1 LDHFY
6 VFVVRVFVVFAA
18 SIELWLHQASYQ
30 NVFSDVLNNQVKY
43 LGINEPISSKTNTN
57 KQKSDEY

>member
-1 LDHFY
+1 
-6 VFVVRVFVVFAA
+6 VRVFVVFAA

-30 NVFSDVLNNQVKY
+30 SVFSDVLNNQVKY

-57 KQKSDEY
+57 KQKSDQY